1 MLNIVNTKRKLLP
14 NMSPMGERFSFYLG
28 KQKKLIILK
37 AIQSNRFPI
46 TILKQNA
53 DISSDDIVTFSMFV

>member
-1 MLNIVNTKRKLLP
+1 
-14 NMSPMGERFSFYLG
+14 MSSMGERFSFYLG

-37 AIQSNRFPI
+37 AIQSNKFPI

-53 DISSDDIVTFSMFV
+53 DICSDYIVTFSMFV